1 MNGQN
6 NSDVLGGE
14 FILNP
19 ITNLDVFTRE
29 DFSEEHKEIYNMVR
43 DFDREK
49 ILSQKKEIESYDPK
63 LSKKLLDE
71 MAELGLLGIDIPE
84 KFSMIQKHIVR

>member
-6 NSDVLGGE
+6 NSDILGGE

-49 ILSQKKEIESYDPK
+49 ILSFVDVPAAGGDKNKWLK
-63 LSKKLLDE
+63 
-71 MAELGLLGIDIPE
+71 AGIVLYVNIPG
-84 KFSMIQKHIVR
+84 